1 MNNSTEYKITLS
13 KIWIHLKTICKHKF
27 WVMYYCFKCGIPTNI
42 DISDNKNIIFANYKL
57 NTSAR
62 YTDTDFNFRY
72 LFLRNNY
79 SSNKVSSIQFVSMAS
94 ISSDGVWILK
104 EQSESIPIRVFYLPA
119 V

>member
-1 MNNSTEYKITLS
+1 MEYSSYILYVIHTTDAITESGSSYIQYIDT
-13 KIWIHLKTICKHKF
+13 TTN
-27 WVMYYCFKCGIPTNI
+27 TNI

-72 LFLRNNY
+72 LFLRDNY

-104 EQSESIPIRVFYLPA
+104 EQSESIPIRVFYSPA